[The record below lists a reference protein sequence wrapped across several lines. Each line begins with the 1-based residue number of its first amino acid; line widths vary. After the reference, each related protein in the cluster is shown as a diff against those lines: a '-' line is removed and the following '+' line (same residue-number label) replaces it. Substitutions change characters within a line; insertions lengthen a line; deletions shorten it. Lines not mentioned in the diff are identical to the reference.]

1 MLVLYPLSHFLKH
14 LVQPLF
20 TLTTFFSCNMEGNEV
35 KKMSLPIVLIIII
48 TIMGIFAFSI
58 ILLARKNNVSLK
70 QTVDDKP
77 IRTYKN
83 GEQK

>member
-1 MLVLYPLSHFLKH
+1 
-14 LVQPLF
+14 
-20 TLTTFFSCNMEGNEV
+20 MEGNEV
-35 KKMSLPIVLIIII
+35 EKMSLPIVLIIIV

-58 ILLARKNNVSLK
+58 ILLARKNSVSLK
-70 QTVDDKP
+70 QTVDDKL